1 MVNRQTLHEGQ
12 ISFDIS
18 LNLPNNETLNSC
30 MP

>member
-1 MVNRQTLHEGQ
+1 MVNRQPLREGQ

-18 LNLPNNETLNSC
+18 LNRPNNETLNSC